1 MDEQMESGYP
11 KIDIT
16 VLLRGCWRS
25 FRYLMKYG
33 ILLMALL
40 AGLMCFR
47 SWRSYSP
54 VYEASASFTVKVTN
68 PFYGSQAYYN
78 AAAAQQMAATFPHIL
93 SSSALN
99 QRVMDELDI
108 PRMPAMNVTVLGNTN
123 IVTLAV
129 RSGDPKLCY
138 DVLNCVMEIYPSVAE
153 FVVGPTTMNLMNESG
168 MPQAPI
174 NGISYPRAAA
184 KGIVMGFLI
193 WAVWAVLYW
202 LSHQTISSEEELGK
216 LVNLECLGRVPL
228 VRGYSKKKSDLC
240 PLITNGSDKF
250 GFNESI
256 RLLRVRVERQMAK
269 ADSQV
274 LLVTSTIANEGKTT
288 VSVNLALSLAQKQK
302 RVLLLDC
309 DLRNPSVAKA
319 LGRKPGLGL
328 SDYLQKKCKL
338 DQILHHE
345 DNDYLYSIYGG
356 KPVSR
361 PEQLLSSGSMKGLI
375 NAARNSFDYII
386 LDTPPCAL
394 MADTTELFSM
404 ADCALLS
411 VRQNFACRQQIVEGV
426 QIMGDNDKPIIG
438 CVMNMNVSQFG
449 ARSYNDYGY
458 YGGYGHYGHYGSY
471 GQPEKQE

>member
-11 KIDIT
+11 KIDLT
-16 VLLRGCWRS
+16 SLLRGCWRS

-33 ILLMALL
+33 ILLMLVL

-47 SWRSYSP
+47 SWSSYSP

-78 AAAAQQMAATFPHIL
+78 SAAAQQMAATFPHIL

-108 PRMPAMNVTVLGNTN
+108 PYMPAVRVSVLGNTN
-123 IVTLAV
+123 IVSLAV

-153 FVVGPTTMNLMNESG
+153 FVVGPTTMKLMSESG

-174 NGISYPRAAA
+174 NGISYPNAVV
-184 KGIVMGFLI
+184 KGFVLGFVI

-202 LSHQTISSEEELGK
+202 LSHQTVNDQEELGR
-216 LVNLECLGRVPL
+216 LVNLECLSRVPV
-228 VRGYSKKKSDLC
+228 VRGYSKKNAHQC
-240 PLITNGSDKF
+240 PIITNGGDKF

-256 RLLRVRVERQMAK
+256 RLLRVRVERQMEK
-269 ADSQV
+269 TNSQI

-288 VSVNLALSLAQKQK
+288 VSINLALSLAQKKK

-319 LGRKPGLGL
+319 MGRKPGLGL
-328 SDYLQKKCKL
+328 SDFLQKKCKL

-345 DNDYLYSIYGG
+345 DDDFLYSIYGG

-361 PEQLLSSGSMKGLI
+361 PEQLLSSSSMKSLI
-375 NAARNSFDYII
+375 NAARKSFDYII

-394 MADTTELFSM
+394 MADSAELFSL
-404 ADCALLS
+404 ADCALLA
-411 VRQNFACRQQIVEGV
+411 VRQNFACRQQILEGV

-438 CVMNMNVSQFG
+438 CVMNMNVAQFG
-449 ARSYNDYGY
+449 SRSYSDYGY
-458 YGGYGHYGHYGSY
+458 YGGYGHYGGY

>member
-1 MDEQMESGYP
+1 MDEQVESGYP
-11 KIDIT
+11 KIDLT
-16 VLLRGCWRS
+16 SLLRGCWRS

-33 ILLMALL
+33 ILLMVVLV
-40 AGLMCFR
+40 GLMCFR
-47 SWRSYSP
+47 SWRGYSP

-78 AAAAQQMAATFPHIL
+78 SAAAQQMAATFPHIL

-99 QRVMDELDI
+99 QRVMEELDI
-108 PRMPAMNVTVLGNTN
+108 SYMPAVKVSVLGNTN
-123 IVTLAV
+123 IVSLAV

-138 DVLNCVMEIYPSVAE
+138 DVLNCVMEVYPSVAE
-153 FVVGPTTMNLMNESG
+153 FVVGPTTIKLMSESG
-168 MPQAPI
+168 IPQAPV
-174 NGISYPRAAA
+174 NSVSYPRAAV
-184 KGIVMGFLI
+184 KGMVLGFGI

-202 LSHQTISSEEELGK
+202 LSHQTVSDEEELGR
-216 LVNLECLGRVPL
+216 LVNLECLGRVPA
-228 VRGYSKKKSDLC
+228 VRGYSKKNSDLC
-240 PLITNGSDKF
+240 PVITQGSDKF
-250 GFNESI
+250 GFNESV

-269 ADSQV
+269 TNSQV
-274 LLVTSTIANEGKTT
+274 LVVTSTIANEGKTT
-288 VSVNLALSLAQKQK
+288 VSINLALSLAQKEK

-338 DQILHHE
+338 DQVLRHE
-345 DNDYLYSIYGG
+345 DNDFLYSIYGG
-356 KPVSR
+356 KPMSR
-361 PEQLLSSGSMKGLI
+361 PDQLLSSSSMKGLI
-375 NAARNSFDYII
+375 NAARKSFDYII

-394 MADTTELFSM
+394 MADTAELFSM

-426 QIMGDNDKPIIG
+426 QILGDSQKPVIG

-449 ARSYNDYGY
+449 SRSYSDYGY
-458 YGGYGHYGHYGSY
+458 YGVYGHYGSY
-471 GQPEKQE
+471 GQSEQQE